1 MGEGCRT
8 VSQRL
13 TGLLAACLSG
23 NVTLTRPTPKR
34 PSPRWRTQAPGSS
47 GHPSLPC
54 LQQPP
59 LQGGSAQAGPTRLF
73 PPGPGA
79 WHLHPACPGSQAWP
93 SPARLPTVTPTP
105 RKAELS
111 IWLPAKCAALMT
123 QIRGLWKDVWAQTK
137 ENLKLGRRASA
148 HLLVEGGTQVQ
159 TSENDL
165 PGHRA
170 PPPWHGHPC
179 GWAAPG
185 SSAQSWP
192 HHVPLP
198 LSSVLTHPDSLCP
211 EPPKGGDCWGSPR
224 VGPPSWL
231 TALRPP

>member
-1 MGEGCRT
+1 M
-8 VSQRL
+8 
-13 TGLLAACLSG
+13 G
-23 NVTLTRPTPKR
+23 NVTLTRPIPKG
-34 PSPRWRTQAPGSS
+34 PSPRWRAQAPGSS

-54 LQQPP
+54 LQQLP

-73 PPGPGA
+73 PSGPGA
-79 WHLHPACPGSQAWP
+79 WHLHPACPGSQARP
-93 SPARLPTVTPTP
+93 SPACLPTVTPTP

-111 IWLPAKCAALMT
+111 IWLPAKSAALMT

-137 ENLKLGRRASA
+137 ENLRLGRRASA
-148 HLLVEGGTQVQ
+148 HLLVEGGTRGQM
-159 TSENDL
+159 SENDL

-170 PPPWHGHPC
+170 PLPRCGRPC

-198 LSSVLTHPDSLCP
+198 LTSVLAHPDSVCP
-211 EPPKGGDCWGSPR
+211 EPPKGGDCRGPLGWGLPL
-224 VGPPSWL
+224 G
-231 TALRPP
+231 